1 MLLFSSPQCPQCHRV
16 RMVMAEKETQARYA
30 FTDDPRHREDLVVIN
45 PEGTTPTFTDRGM
58 TLLEPRIIMEY
69 LDDRFPHPPLMPVD
83 PAGKARARVWLLEI
97 ERRLYDQ
104 LGDLRSPGAKK
115 SAAARETMRN
125 FLIRVTVELKQQEN
139 KKFFTSD
146 SFTLLDASLAPI
158 LWRLKSYKI
167 ELPRSCGPLWRYA
180 REEVYPRPCFQ
191 RTLTEVERDLH
202 LS

>member
-16 RMVMAEKETQARYA
+16 RMVLAEKETQARYA
-30 FTDDPRHREDLVVIN
+30 YTDESQHREDLAVIN

-58 TLLEPRIIMEY
+58 MLTEPRIIMEY

-83 PAGKARARVWLLEI
+83 PVGKARARVWLLEI
-97 ERRLYDQ
+97 ERRLYGQ
-104 LGDLRSPGAKK
+104 LDDLHSPGAKK
-115 SAAARETMRN
+115 SASARETMRS
-125 FLIRVTVELKQQEN
+125 FLIRVTAELKQREN

-167 ELPRSCGPLWRYA
+167 EMPRSSGPLWKYA
-180 REEVYPRPCFQ
+180 REVYSRPCFQ
-191 RTLTEVERDLH
+191 RSLTEVERDLH

>member
-16 RMVMAEKETQARYA
+16 RMVLAEKETQARYA
-30 FTDDPRHREDLVVIN
+30 FTDDPQHREDLAVIN
-45 PEGTTPTFTDRGM
+45 PESTTPTFTDRGM

-83 PAGKARARVWLLEI
+83 PVGKARARVWLLEI

-104 LGDLRSPGAKK
+104 LDNLHSPGARK
-115 SAAARETMRN
+115 SANARDTMRN
-125 FLIRVTVELKQQEN
+125 FLIRVTAELKQREN

-167 ELPRSCGPLWRYA
+167 EMPRSSGPLWKYA
-180 REEVYPRPCFQ
+180 REVYSRPCFQ
-191 RTLTEVERDLH
+191 RSLTEVERDLH

>member
-16 RMVMAEKETQARYA
+16 RMVLAEKETQARYA
-30 FTDDPRHREDLVVIN
+30 YTDEPQHREDLAVIN

-58 TLLEPRIIMEY
+58 MLTEPRIIMEY

-83 PAGKARARVWLLEI
+83 PVGKARARVWLLEI
-97 ERRLYDQ
+97 ERRLYGQ
-104 LGDLRSPGAKK
+104 LDDLHSPGAKK
-115 SAAARETMRN
+115 SAAARETMRS
-125 FLIRVTVELKQQEN
+125 FLIRVTAELKQREN

-167 ELPRSCGPLWRYA
+167 EMPRSSGPLWKYA
-180 REEVYPRPCFQ
+180 REVYSRSCFQ
-191 RTLTEVERDLH
+191 RSLTEVERDLH

>member
-16 RMVMAEKETQARYA
+16 RMVLAEKETQARYA
-30 FTDDPRHREDLVVIN
+30 FTSDPQQREDLAVIN

-83 PAGKARARVWLLEI
+83 PVGKARARVWLLEI

-104 LGDLRSPGAKK
+104 LDDLHSPGAKK
-115 SAAARETMRN
+115 SASARDVMRN
-125 FLIRVTVELKQQEN
+125 FLIRVTAELKQREN

-167 ELPRSCGPLWRYA
+167 EMPRSSGPLWKYA
-180 REEVYPRPCFQ
+180 REVYSRPCFQ
-191 RTLTEVERDLH
+191 RSLTEVERDLH
-202 LS
+202 LP